1 MKRQPFEAHDVNGGE
16 LWATE
21 AELPAMQA
29 LGLHLQNRWQDYLR
43 AGLAG
48 GRGRIAIVETRTRR
62 LLLKQLRRGGALR
75 GLWRDR
81 FAGKRR
87 LLANLTLP
95 LEASDRGVST
105 PPVVAMLL
113 VSGPPG
119 FWRGWLAVELV
130 EHARDLASQLIDG
143 ELTDERWELALRQV
157 RKLHDAGI
165 EHPDLNLGNLMTSQD
180 GTAWIIDLDK
190 AQRRSGSLG
199 TSARCA
205 GLRRLRR
212 SYRKICLENG
222 LEAKLTDEWLAWYGA
237 DEAIRQSFS
246 SGS

>member
-1 MKRQPFEAHDVNGGE
+1 MKRQPFEAHDVKGGE
-16 LWATE
+16 LWTTE

-75 GLWRDR
+75 TLWRDR
-81 FAGKRR
+81 FAGNGR

-95 LEASDRGVST
+95 FEAIDRGVST

-130 EHARDLASQLIDG
+130 EHAQDLASQLIDG
-143 ELTDERWELALRQV
+143 ELTEDHWELALQQV

-165 EHPDLNLGNLMTSQD
+165 EHPDLNLGNLMTDQD
-180 GTAWIIDLDK
+180 GAAWIIDLDK
-190 AQRRSGSLG
+190 AQRRADPLDAG
-199 TSARCA
+199 ARAA

-212 SYRKICLENG
+212 SYRKLCRENG
-222 LEAKLTDEWLAWYGA
+222 LEPQLTDEWLAWYGA